1 MDIYAKNLQLLKR
14 KIKISN
20 SNGLHARPAT
30 KFAEIANKYTSEIRL
45 KAKNKEVDGKS
56 IIELLTLGAE
66 NGTEI
71 VVSAKGSDAAEALD
85 ALEGLV
91 KSKFEEEF
99 MEIRKGI
106 AVSPGVVIR
115 NAFMFESEGYR
126 IPRHIIK
133 KDEVEGEIHRL
144 EKAIEDSKRE
154 IHDLEQKVSENLS
167 SEIGSIFGTHRM
179 VLQDVRLK
187 NEIIDKIKR
196 ANFTPEFAVSLA
208 LRVYIRKFQDIHDSY
223 LAERVSDIFDIER
236 RLLKNLL
243 GEKREELKNLAEEV
257 ILVAHDLTPS
267 QTASLDTEKVKGF
280 ATDAGGRTSHTAIVA
295 RALGIPAVVGL
306 GTITADVFGGD
317 TVIVDGN
324 SGVVI
329 VRPDDETLAAYQTR
343 VKTIHVFEERL
354 ATELRDQPSTM
365 GDGKHISIFGNIEFP
380 KEVNINVRY
389 GAEGIGLYRTEFLYL
404 GAPKPPTEEEHLE
417 AYATV
422 VQELQDKPVI
432 IRTLDLG
439 ADKFDYLDNRKE
451 GNPFLG
457 CRSIRYCFE
466 NPSIFKI
473 QLRAILRVSAQGNVK
488 ILFPLISSLQ
498 ELQRAKQ
505 MVWETMEELEKENV
519 SFNKNIEM
527 GVMLEVPSAVI
538 IADLL
543 AKECDFFSIGTNDLI
558 QYSLAVDRNNERVAY
573 LYCPVHPAILRL
585 LKVAIKAAADNN
597 IPIGICGQMGSE
609 IEYTAP
615 LIGMGLTEFSVAPAT
630 IIPEIK
636 KIVRSITFEKAKEI
650 AETACQFED
659 PEKTM
664 AYLRKIAI
672 DILPEVFDGQ
682 DRKSVV

>member
-85 ALEGLV
+85 ALEALV

-682 DRKSVV
+682 NYS

>member
-1 MDIYAKNLQLLKR
+1 MDITTKNSQLLER
-14 KIKISN
+14 KAKISN
-20 SNGLHARPAT
+20 SNGMHARPAT

-71 VVSAKGSDAAEALD
+71 VICAKGTDAAEALD

-126 IPRHIIK
+126 IPRHIIR
-133 KDEVEGEIHRL
+133 KDEVEDEIHRL

-154 IHDLEQKVSENLS
+154 IHDLEQKVSENMS

-179 VLQDVRLK
+179 VLQDARLK
-187 NEIIDKIKR
+187 NEILDKIRK

-267 QTASLDTEKVKGF
+267 QTASLDTGKVKGF
-280 ATDAGGRTSHTAIVA
+280 ATDVGGRTSHTAIVA

-306 GTITADVFGGD
+306 GTITSDVFGGD
-317 TVIVDGN
+317 TVIIDGN
-324 SGVVI
+324 SGIVI
-329 VRPDDETLAAYQTR
+329 VRPDNETLAAYQTR
-343 VKTIHVFEERL
+343 VKSIHVFEEKL
-354 ATELRDQPSTM
+354 ATELKDQPSTTA
-365 GDGKHISIFGNIEFP
+365 DGKHISIFGNIEFP
-380 KEVNINVRY
+380 KEININVRY

-417 AYATV
+417 AYTTV
-422 VQELQDKPVI
+422 VRELKDRPVI

-439 ADKFDYLDNRKE
+439 ADKFDYLDDRKE

-473 QLRAILRVSAQGNVK
+473 QLRAILRASALGNVK

-505 MVWETMEELEKENV
+505 MVWETMEELDKERV
-519 SFNKNIEM
+519 VFNKNIDM

-538 IADLL
+538 IADIL

-585 LKVAIKAAADNN
+585 LKVAIKAATDNN

-636 KIVRSITFEKAKEI
+636 KIVRSITFQKAKEI

-659 PEKTM
+659 PEKTIR
-664 AYLRKIAI
+664 YLRNIAI
-672 DILPEVFDGQ
+672 DILPEVFEGQ
-682 DRKSVV
+682 NYP

>member
-1 MDIYAKNLQLLKR
+1 MDIITKNSQLLER
-14 KIKISN
+14 KAKISN
-20 SNGLHARPAT
+20 SNGMHARPAT

-71 VVSAKGSDAAEALD
+71 VICAKGTDAAEALD

-126 IPRHIIK
+126 IPRHIIR
-133 KDEVEGEIHRL
+133 KDEVEDEVHRL

-154 IHDLEQKVSENLS
+154 IHDLEQKVSENMS

-179 VLQDVRLK
+179 VLQDARLK
-187 NEIIDKIKR
+187 NEILDKIRK

-267 QTASLDTEKVKGF
+267 QTASLDTGKVKGF
-280 ATDAGGRTSHTAIVA
+280 ATDVGGRTSHTAIVA

-306 GTITADVFGGD
+306 GTITSDVFGGD
-317 TVIVDGN
+317 TVIIDGN
-324 SGVVI
+324 SGIVI
-329 VRPDDETLAAYQTR
+329 VRPDNETLAAYQTR
-343 VKTIHVFEERL
+343 VKSIHVFEEKL
-354 ATELRDQPSTM
+354 ATELKDQPSTTA
-365 GDGKHISIFGNIEFP
+365 DGKHISIFGNIEFP
-380 KEVNINVRY
+380 KEININVRY

-417 AYATV
+417 AYTTV
-422 VQELQDKPVI
+422 VRELKDRPVI

-439 ADKFDYLDNRKE
+439 ADKFDYLDDRKE

-473 QLRAILRVSAQGNVK
+473 QLRAILRASALGNVK

-505 MVWETMEELEKENV
+505 MVWETMEELDKEQV
-519 SFNKNIEM
+519 VFNKNIDM

-538 IADLL
+538 IADIL

-636 KIVRSITFEKAKEI
+636 KIVRSITFQKAREI

-659 PEKTM
+659 PEKTIR
-664 AYLRKIAI
+664 YLRNIAF
-672 DILPEVFDGQ
+672 DILPEVFEGQ
-682 DRKSVV
+682 NYP

>member
-1 MDIYAKNLQLLKR
+1 MDITTKNSQLLER
-14 KIKISN
+14 KAKISN
-20 SNGLHARPAT
+20 SNGMHARPAT

-71 VVSAKGSDAAEALD
+71 VICAKGTDAAEALD

-126 IPRHIIK
+126 IPRHIIR
-133 KDEVEGEIHRL
+133 KDEVEDEVHRL

-154 IHDLEQKVSENLS
+154 IHDLEQKVSENMS

-179 VLQDVRLK
+179 VLQDARLK
-187 NEIIDKIKR
+187 NEILDKIRK

-267 QTASLDTEKVKGF
+267 QTASLDTGKVKGF
-280 ATDAGGRTSHTAIVA
+280 ATDVGGRTSHTAIVA

-306 GTITADVFGGD
+306 GTITSDVFGGD

-324 SGVVI
+324 SGIVI
-329 VRPDDETLAAYQTR
+329 VRPDNETLAAYQTR
-343 VKTIHVFEERL
+343 VKSIHVFEEKL
-354 ATELRDQPSTM
+354 ATELKDQPSTTA
-365 GDGKHISIFGNIEFP
+365 DGKHISIFGNIEFP
-380 KEVNINVRY
+380 KEININVRY

-417 AYATV
+417 AYTTV
-422 VQELQDKPVI
+422 VRELKDRPVI

-439 ADKFDYLDNRKE
+439 ADKFDYLDDRKE

-473 QLRAILRVSAQGNVK
+473 QLRAILRASALGNVK

-505 MVWETMEELEKENV
+505 MVWETMEELDKERV
-519 SFNKNIEM
+519 VFNKNIDM

-538 IADLL
+538 IADIL

-636 KIVRSITFEKAKEI
+636 KIVRSITFQKAKEI

-659 PEKTM
+659 PEKTIR
-664 AYLRKIAI
+664 YLRNIAI
-672 DILPEVFDGQ
+672 DILPEVFEGQ
-682 DRKSVV
+682 NYP

>member
-1 MDIYAKNLQLLKR
+1 MDITTENSQLLER
-14 KIKISN
+14 KAKISN
-20 SNGLHARPAT
+20 SNGMHARPAT

-71 VVSAKGSDAAEALD
+71 VICAKGTDAAEALD

-126 IPRHIIK
+126 IPRHIIR
-133 KDEVEGEIHRL
+133 KDEVEDEVHRL

-154 IHDLEQKVSENLS
+154 IHDLEQKVSENMS

-179 VLQDVRLK
+179 VLQDARLK
-187 NEIIDKIKR
+187 NEILDKIRK

-267 QTASLDTEKVKGF
+267 QTASLDTGKVKGF
-280 ATDAGGRTSHTAIVA
+280 ATDVGGRTSHTAIVA

-306 GTITADVFGGD
+306 GTITSDVFGGD
-317 TVIVDGN
+317 TVIIDGN
-324 SGVVI
+324 SGIVI
-329 VRPDDETLAAYQTR
+329 VRPDNETLAAYQTR
-343 VKTIHVFEERL
+343 VKSIHVFEEKL
-354 ATELRDQPSTM
+354 ATELKDQPSTTA
-365 GDGKHISIFGNIEFP
+365 DGKHISIFGNIEFP
-380 KEVNINVRY
+380 KEININVRY

-417 AYATV
+417 AYTTV
-422 VQELQDKPVI
+422 VRELKDRPVI

-439 ADKFDYLDNRKE
+439 ADKFDYLDDRKE

-473 QLRAILRVSAQGNVK
+473 QLRAILRASALGNVK

-505 MVWETMEELEKENV
+505 MVWETMEELDKEQV
-519 SFNKNIEM
+519 VFNKNIDM

-538 IADLL
+538 IADIL

-636 KIVRSITFEKAKEI
+636 KIVRSITFQKAREI

-659 PEKTM
+659 PEKTIR
-664 AYLRKIAI
+664 YLRNIAF
-672 DILPEVFDGQ
+672 DILPEVFEGQ
-682 DRKSVV
+682 NYP

>member
-1 MDIYAKNLQLLKR
+1 MDIITKNSQLLER
-14 KIKISN
+14 KAKISN
-20 SNGLHARPAT
+20 SNGMHARPAT

-71 VVSAKGSDAAEALD
+71 VICAKGTDAAEALD

-126 IPRHIIK
+126 IPRHIIR
-133 KDEVEGEIHRL
+133 KDEVEDEIHRL

-154 IHDLEQKVSENLS
+154 IHDLEQKVSENMS

-179 VLQDVRLK
+179 VLQDARLK
-187 NEIIDKIKR
+187 NEILDKIRK

-267 QTASLDTEKVKGF
+267 QTASLDTGKVKGF
-280 ATDAGGRTSHTAIVA
+280 ATDVGGRTSHTAIVA

-306 GTITADVFGGD
+306 GTITSDVFGGD
-317 TVIVDGN
+317 TVIIDGN
-324 SGVVI
+324 SGIVI
-329 VRPDDETLAAYQTR
+329 VRPDNETLAAYQTR
-343 VKTIHVFEERL
+343 VKSIHVFEEKL
-354 ATELRDQPSTM
+354 ATELKDQPSTTA
-365 GDGKHISIFGNIEFP
+365 DGKHISIFGNIEFP
-380 KEVNINVRY
+380 KEININVRY

-417 AYATV
+417 AYTTV
-422 VQELQDKPVI
+422 VRELKDRPVI

-439 ADKFDYLDNRKE
+439 ADKFDYLDDRKE

-473 QLRAILRVSAQGNVK
+473 QLRAILRASALGNVK

-505 MVWETMEELEKENV
+505 MVWETMEELDKEQV
-519 SFNKNIEM
+519 VFNKNIDM

-538 IADLL
+538 IADIL

-636 KIVRSITFEKAKEI
+636 KIVRSITFQKAREI

-659 PEKTM
+659 PEKTIR
-664 AYLRKIAI
+664 YLRNIAF
-672 DILPEVFDGQ
+672 DILPEVFEGQ
-682 DRKSVV
+682 NYP

>member
-1 MDIYAKNLQLLKR
+1 MDITTKNSQLLER
-14 KIKISN
+14 KAKISN
-20 SNGLHARPAT
+20 SNGMHARPAT

-71 VVSAKGSDAAEALD
+71 VICAKGTDAAEALD

-126 IPRHIIK
+126 IPRHIIR
-133 KDEVEGEIHRL
+133 KDEVEDEVHRL

-154 IHDLEQKVSENLS
+154 IHDLEQKVSENMS

-179 VLQDVRLK
+179 VLQDARLK
-187 NEIIDKIKR
+187 NEILDKIRK

-267 QTASLDTEKVKGF
+267 QTASLDTGKVKGF
-280 ATDAGGRTSHTAIVA
+280 ATDVGGRTSHTAIVA

-306 GTITADVFGGD
+306 GTITSDVFGGD
-317 TVIVDGN
+317 TVIIDGN
-324 SGVVI
+324 SGIVI
-329 VRPDDETLAAYQTR
+329 VRPDNETLAAYQTR
-343 VKTIHVFEERL
+343 VKSIHVFEEKL
-354 ATELRDQPSTM
+354 ATELKDQPSTTA
-365 GDGKHISIFGNIEFP
+365 DGKHISIFGNIEFP
-380 KEVNINVRY
+380 KEININVRY

-417 AYATV
+417 AYTTV
-422 VQELQDKPVI
+422 VRELKDRPVI

-439 ADKFDYLDNRKE
+439 ADKFDYLDDRKE

-473 QLRAILRVSAQGNVK
+473 QLRAILRASALGNVK

-505 MVWETMEELEKENV
+505 MVWETMEELDKEQV
-519 SFNKNIEM
+519 VFNKNIDM

-538 IADLL
+538 IADIL

-636 KIVRSITFEKAKEI
+636 KIVRSITFQKAREI

-659 PEKTM
+659 PEKTIR
-664 AYLRKIAI
+664 YLRNIAI
-672 DILPEVFDGQ
+672 DILPEVFEGQ
-682 DRKSVV
+682 NYP

>member
-1 MDIYAKNLQLLKR
+1 MDIYANNSQLLER
-14 KIKISN
+14 KVKISN
-20 SNGLHARPAT
+20 SNGMHARPAT
-30 KFAEIANKYTSEIRL
+30 KFAEIANKYTSEIRI
-45 KAKNKEVDGKS
+45 KTKNKEVDGKS

-71 VVSAKGSDAAEALD
+71 IISAKGTDAAEVLD

-91 KSKFEEEF
+91 KNKFEEEF

-115 NAFMFESEGYR
+115 GAFMFESEGYR
-126 IPRHIIK
+126 IPRHLIG
-133 KDEVEGEIHRL
+133 KDEVEAELMRL

-154 IHDLEQKVSENLS
+154 IHDLEQKVSENMS

-187 NEIIDKIKR
+187 NEIVDKIKK

-208 LRVYIRKFQDIHDSY
+208 LRVYIRKFQDIRDSY
-223 LAERVSDIFDIER
+223 LADRVSDIFDIER

-257 ILVAHDLTPS
+257 VLVAHDLTPS
-267 QTASLDTEKVKGF
+267 QTASLDTGKVKGF

-306 GTITADVFGGD
+306 GTITSDVFGGD

-324 SGVVI
+324 SGIVI
-329 VRPDDETLAAYQTR
+329 VRPNEETLAAYQSR
-343 VKTIHVFEERL
+343 VKSIHVFEERL
-354 ATELRDQPSTM
+354 ATELKDQPSTT

-380 KEVNINVRY
+380 KEININVRY

-404 GAPKPPTEEEHLE
+404 GAPKPPTEEEHFE

-473 QLRAILRVSAQGNVK
+473 QLRAILRASALGNVK

-505 MVWETMEELEKENV
+505 MVWETMEELGKESV
-519 SFNKNIEM
+519 SFNKDIDM

-585 LKVAIKAAADNN
+585 LKTAIKAAADNN

-609 IEYTAP
+609 IEYIAP

-636 KIVRSITFEKAKEI
+636 KIVRSITFQKAKEI
-650 AETACQFED
+650 AETTCQFED
-659 PEKTM
+659 PEKTIK
-664 AYLRKIAI
+664 YLRSIAI
-672 DILPEVFDGQ
+672 NILPEVFDGQ
-682 DRKSVV
+682 NYP

>member
-1 MDIYAKNLQLLKR
+1 MDIYAINSQLLER
-14 KIKISN
+14 KVKISN
-20 SNGLHARPAT
+20 SNGMHARPAT
-30 KFAEIANKYTSEIRL
+30 KFAEIANKFTSEIRI
-45 KAKNKEVDGKS
+45 KTKNKEVDGKS

-71 VVSAKGSDAAEALD
+71 IICAKGTDAAEALD
-85 ALEGLV
+85 ALEGLI

-106 AVSPGVVIR
+106 AVSSGVVIR
-115 NAFMFESEGYR
+115 AAFMFESEGYR
-126 IPRHIIK
+126 IPRHILRK
-133 KDEVEGEIHRL
+133 EEVEGEICRL
-144 EKAIEDSKRE
+144 EKAIEDSKKE
-154 IHDLEQKVSENLS
+154 IHDLEQKVSDNLG

-187 NEIIDKIKR
+187 NEIIDKIKK

-208 LRVYIRKFQDIHDSY
+208 LRVYIRKFQDVHDSY

-236 RLLKNLL
+236 RLLRNLL
-243 GEKREELKNLAEEV
+243 GEKREELKNLTEEV
-257 ILVAHDLTPS
+257 ILMAHDLTPS

-280 ATDAGGRTSHTAIVA
+280 ATDVGGRTSHTAIVA

-306 GTITADVFGGD
+306 GTITTDVFGGD
-317 TVIVDGN
+317 TVIIDGN
-324 SGVVI
+324 SGIVI
-329 VRPDDETLAAYQTR
+329 IRPDDETLTAYR
-343 VKTIHVFEERL
+343 SKAKSIHVFEEKL
-354 ATELRDQPSTM
+354 ATELKDQPSTT

-380 KEVNINVRY
+380 KEINMNVRY

-417 AYATV
+417 AYTTV
-422 VQELQDKPVI
+422 VRELKDKPII

-439 ADKFDYLDNRKE
+439 ADKFDYLDDRKE

-466 NPSIFKI
+466 NPSLFKI
-473 QLRAILRVSAQGNVK
+473 QLRAILRASALGNVK

-498 ELQRAKQ
+498 ELRRAKQ
-505 MVWETMEELEKENV
+505 MVWETMEELDKE
-519 SFNKNIEM
+519 SIPFNKNTAM
-527 GVMLEVPSAVI
+527 GIMLEVPSSVI
-538 IADLL
+538 IADIL

-573 LYCPVHPAILRL
+573 LYCPAHPAILRL
-585 LKVAIKAAADNN
+585 LKLAIKAAQDNN
-597 IPIGICGQMGSE
+597 IPVGICGQMGSE
-609 IEYTAP
+609 IEYTA
-615 LIGMGLTEFSVAPAT
+615 LLVGMGLTEFSVAPAS
-630 IIPEIK
+630 IIPEVK
-636 KIVRSITFEKAKEI
+636 KIVRSITFENAKEI

-659 PEKTM
+659 PEKTIS
-664 AYLRKIAI
+664 YLRNIAI

-682 DRKSVV
+682 NYP

>member
-1 MDIYAKNLQLLKR
+1 MDIYANNSQLLER
-14 KIKISN
+14 KVKISN
-20 SNGLHARPAT
+20 SNGMHARPAT
-30 KFAEIANKYTSEIRL
+30 KFAEIANKYTSEIRI
-45 KAKNKEVDGKS
+45 KTKNKEVDGKS

-71 VVSAKGSDAAEALD
+71 IISAKGTDAAEVLD

-91 KSKFEEEF
+91 KNKFEEEF

-115 NAFMFESEGYR
+115 GAFMFESEGYR
-126 IPRHIIK
+126 IPRHLIG
-133 KDEVEGEIHRL
+133 KDEVEAELMRL

-154 IHDLEQKVSENLS
+154 IHDLEQKVSENMS

-187 NEIIDKIKR
+187 NEIVDKIKK

-208 LRVYIRKFQDIHDSY
+208 LRVYIRKFQDIRDSY
-223 LAERVSDIFDIER
+223 LADRVSDIFDIER

-257 ILVAHDLTPS
+257 VLVAHDLTPS
-267 QTASLDTEKVKGF
+267 QTASLDTGKVKGF

-306 GTITADVFGGD
+306 GTITSDVFGGD

-324 SGVVI
+324 SGIVI
-329 VRPDDETLAAYQTR
+329 VRPNEETLAAYQSR
-343 VKTIHVFEERL
+343 VKSIHVFEERL
-354 ATELRDQPSTM
+354 ATELKDQPSTT

-380 KEVNINVRY
+380 KEININVRY

-404 GAPKPPTEEEHLE
+404 GAPKPPTEEEHFE

-473 QLRAILRVSAQGNVK
+473 QLRAILRASALGNVK

-505 MVWETMEELEKENV
+505 MVWETMEELDKESV
-519 SFNKNIEM
+519 SFNKDIDM

-585 LKVAIKAAADNN
+585 LKTAIKAAADNN

-609 IEYTAP
+609 IEYIAP

-636 KIVRSITFEKAKEI
+636 KIVRSITFQKAKEI
-650 AETACQFED
+650 AETTCQFED
-659 PEKTM
+659 PEKTIK
-664 AYLRKIAI
+664 YLRSIAI
-672 DILPEVFDGQ
+672 NILPEVFDGQ
-682 DRKSVV
+682 NYP

>member
-1 MDIYAKNLQLLKR
+1 MDITTKNSQLLER
-14 KIKISN
+14 KAKISN
-20 SNGLHARPAT
+20 SNGMHARPAT

-71 VVSAKGSDAAEALD
+71 VICAKGTDAAEALD

-126 IPRHIIK
+126 IPRHIIR
-133 KDEVEGEIHRL
+133 KDEVEDEVHRL

-154 IHDLEQKVSENLS
+154 IHDLEQKVSENMS

-179 VLQDVRLK
+179 VLQDARLK
-187 NEIIDKIKR
+187 NEILDKIRK

-267 QTASLDTEKVKGF
+267 QTASLDTGKVKGF
-280 ATDAGGRTSHTAIVA
+280 ATDVGGRTSHTAIVA

-306 GTITADVFGGD
+306 GTITSDVFGGD
-317 TVIVDGN
+317 TVIIDGN
-324 SGVVI
+324 SGIVI
-329 VRPDDETLAAYQTR
+329 VRPDNETLAAYQTR
-343 VKTIHVFEERL
+343 VKSIHVFEEKL
-354 ATELRDQPSTM
+354 ATELKDQPSTTA
-365 GDGKHISIFGNIEFP
+365 DGKHISIYGNIEFP
-380 KEVNINVRY
+380 KEININVRY

-417 AYATV
+417 AYTTV
-422 VQELQDKPVI
+422 VRELKDRPVI

-439 ADKFDYLDNRKE
+439 ADKFDYLDDRKE

-473 QLRAILRVSAQGNVK
+473 QLRAILRASALGNVK

-505 MVWETMEELEKENV
+505 MVWETMEELDKEQV
-519 SFNKNIEM
+519 VFNKNIDM

-538 IADLL
+538 IADIL

-636 KIVRSITFEKAKEI
+636 KIVRSITFQKAKEI

-659 PEKTM
+659 PEKTIR
-664 AYLRKIAI
+664 YLRNIAF
-672 DILPEVFDGQ
+672 DILPEVFEGQ
-682 DRKSVV
+682 NYP

>member
-682 DRKSVV
+682 NYS

>member
-1 MDIYAKNLQLLKR
+1 MDITTKNSQLLER
-14 KIKISN
+14 KAKISN
-20 SNGLHARPAT
+20 SNGMHARPAT

-71 VVSAKGSDAAEALD
+71 VICAKGTDAAEALD

-126 IPRHIIK
+126 IPRHIIR
-133 KDEVEGEIHRL
+133 KDEVEDEVHRL

-154 IHDLEQKVSENLS
+154 IHDLEQKVSENMS

-179 VLQDVRLK
+179 VLQDARLK
-187 NEIIDKIKR
+187 NEILDKIRK

-267 QTASLDTEKVKGF
+267 QTASLDTGKVKGF
-280 ATDAGGRTSHTAIVA
+280 ATDVGGRTSHTAIVA

-306 GTITADVFGGD
+306 GTITSDVFGGD
-317 TVIVDGN
+317 TVIIDGN
-324 SGVVI
+324 SGIVI
-329 VRPDDETLAAYQTR
+329 VRPDNETLAAYQTR
-343 VKTIHVFEERL
+343 VKSIHVFEEKL
-354 ATELRDQPSTM
+354 ATELKDQPSTTA
-365 GDGKHISIFGNIEFP
+365 DGKHISIFGNIEFP
-380 KEVNINVRY
+380 KEININVRY

-417 AYATV
+417 AYTTV
-422 VQELQDKPVI
+422 VRELKDRPVI

-439 ADKFDYLDNRKE
+439 ADKFDYLDDRKE

-473 QLRAILRVSAQGNVK
+473 QLRAILRASALGNVK

-505 MVWETMEELEKENV
+505 MVWETMEELDKEQV
-519 SFNKNIEM
+519 VFNKNIDM

-538 IADLL
+538 IADIL

-636 KIVRSITFEKAKEI
+636 KIVRSITFQKAREI

-659 PEKTM
+659 PEKTIR
-664 AYLRKIAI
+664 YLRNIAF
-672 DILPEVFDGQ
+672 DILPEVFEGQ
-682 DRKSVV
+682 NYP